1 MSKKTAILFR
11 PHDDYHPYSLDSW
24 DSTEFEGSASES
36 EILVRESASRQF
48 FLLPFPPSE
57 DQRRQIIELTI
68 GGFISTLP
76 ELRSTLPRHMRNILT
91 PTPAEQGKLPS
102 PTKESSKRFR
112 DHNKESSDSEGGEA
126 RPPPKK
132 PCRTVLAPITNGEPG
147 SQTVATL
154 VPSTAPL
161 PSPAQIPIVPPVPIA
176 SFPILVAP
184 PPAPAVRPPTPIAHH
199 PTPLAPSPSPIAL
212 PPAAA
217 PAAATTKR
225 HRRTAEEVRNA
236 GRTVTTDN
244 SYVCKIDECQIS
256 LLAEEAAEAREHL
269 KTHFEPLFAKAGK
282 SKPAKGSNSKP
293 AKGPKSKSVQSVQ
306 RTCPRCSTTAK
317 SVQELIRHFVKHL
330 PWEFPCVAC
339 GKTFSRLDAQKR
351 HRDVCRKL
359 RKWLTINGKP
369 MPFQN

>member
-76 ELRSTLPRHMRNILT
+76 ELRSTLPLEMRNILT
-91 PTPAEQGKLPS
+91 PAPAEQDKRPPL
-102 PTKESSKRFR
+102 TKESSKRFR
-112 DHNKESSDSEGGEA
+112 DHNEESSDSEGGEA

-154 VPSTAPL
+154 VPSTTPL

-176 SFPILVAP
+176 SFPILIAP
-184 PPAPAVRPPTPIAHH
+184 LPTPAARPPTPIAHH
-199 PTPLAPSPSPIAL
+199 PTPLAPSPSPIAP

-244 SYVCKIDECQIS
+244 SYVCKIDDCQSS

-269 KTHFEPLFAKAGK
+269 RTHFEPLFLKAGK

-293 AKGPKSKSVQSVQ
+293 AKGPKSKSVQSVP